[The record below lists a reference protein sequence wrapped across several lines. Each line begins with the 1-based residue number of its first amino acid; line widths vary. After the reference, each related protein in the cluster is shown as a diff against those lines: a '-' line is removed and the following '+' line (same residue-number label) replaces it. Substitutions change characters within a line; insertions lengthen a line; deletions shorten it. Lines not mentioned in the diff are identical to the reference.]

1 MSLTGALDAIAAK
14 AKASMSSVKNAYA
27 VGTDAGVDPIP
38 RGIDDTPVA
47 MVRIGSGDM
56 QGGNHEHVVFN
67 VTLEVWAAAD
77 NAGWAHATLVGCI
90 DQARDTFR
98 ADMDLGGDVSR
109 CQMTGWDSFDSQT
122 IGERTFLILPIRL
135 EVLITRY
142 ASDASA

>member
-14 AKASMSSVKNAYA
+14 AKTGMSNIKNAYA
-27 VGTDAGVDPIP
+27 VGTDDGVSPIP
-38 RGIDDTPVA
+38 RGIEDTPVA
-47 MVRIGSGDM
+47 MVRLGSGDM
-56 QGGNHEHVVFN
+56 QGGNHEHVVFG

-77 NAGWAHATLVGCI
+77 NAGWAHKTLTGCI
-90 DQARDTFR
+90 DQARTTFR

-109 CQMTGWDSFDSQT
+109 CQMLGWDGFDSQT
-122 IGERTFLILPIRL
+122 IGERTYLILPIRL